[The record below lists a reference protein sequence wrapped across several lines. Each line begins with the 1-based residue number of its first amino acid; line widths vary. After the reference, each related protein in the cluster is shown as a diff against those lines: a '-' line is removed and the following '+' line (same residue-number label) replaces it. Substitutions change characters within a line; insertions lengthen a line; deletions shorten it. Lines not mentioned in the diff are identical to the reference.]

1 MKRNAP
7 KPTRGNGPGR
17 AEGTPLSAG
26 LDYGTVFNATSN
38 GMAFTEFSSGRML
51 DVNAAWIR
59 ATGIVREKA
68 IGRAAFELGL
78 WADLA
83 EREACLAELERKGRL
98 VDFEARLIMQS
109 AELPHLMSAQFVEM
123 GGKRCV
129 LWELRDIAAQKRTHE
144 ALIKGEAQVKSLL
157 AVSEHSRR
165 VLLGILQDEKLAR
178 EALRESEEHFR
189 RAVLD
194 SPFPVLLHAEDGA
207 ILQVSNSWC
216 EITGYTREELATI
229 ADWTKRAYGERKT
242 LVQADIDALYRLDH
256 RKYEGDS
263 TLRTKSGETRIW
275 EFSSAPLGRLPDGRR
290 LVISM
295 AMDVTE
301 RRRAEAALQESAQL
315 LRDTGEMAKVGGWEL
330 DLATQ
335 EVSWTEEVGRIH
347 GVEPGYKPKLEEAI
361 KFYAP
366 ESRPDVEAVVK
377 KAAETGEPYDL
388 ESLFIPRGSKD
399 KIWVRSL
406 GRAVY
411 SGGKIVKLTGTFQN
425 IDKYKRAE
433 EALRESE
440 ERYRALAEGAN
451 EAIITIDEHGKIVF
465 FNRAAEPTYGY
476 SADEVLGKVFIFLV
490 PERLRERQWERA
502 NHAFSIGDSDAIRKI
517 LGGIGLKKDGSE
529 FPVEFSLAKWKI
541 NNDLFFSIILRD
553 ITERKKANDKIM
565 EYTSKLEVQKLTLEQ
580 KNLALTEMI
589 EHIERAKNKI
599 KEDIAIN
606 VNETVLPILEK
617 LKIKGASSKYID
629 LLHRHLEEL
638 VSSYGRKLTQKST
651 KLTYREIEICN
662 MIKSGVTTKEVSDLL
677 NVSPQTIERHRKN
690 IRKKLAI
697 SNKKVNLTSYLQSL

>member
-1 MKRNAP
+1 MRILLVEDNSDHRELMRLALTEYDATWQVEGVVSGEEVLCHLAEGEAYDVVFLDYSLPGRDGLEVLEEIRRGEAP
-7 KPTRGNGPGR
+7 PPVVMVTGRGNERVAVEAMKVGACDYVVKGEGYLHRLPVVARYAMEANRLVMERKR
-17 AEGTPLSAG
+17 AE
-26 LDYGTVFNATSN
+26 
-38 GMAFTEFSSGRML
+38 
-51 DVNAAWIR
+51 
-59 ATGIVREKA
+59 
-68 IGRAAFELGL
+68 
-78 WADLA
+78 
-83 EREACLAELERKGRL
+83 
-98 VDFEARLIMQS
+98 
-109 AELPHLMSAQFVEM
+109 
-123 GGKRCV
+123 
-129 LWELRDIAAQKRTHE
+129 E
-144 ALIKGEAQVKSLL
+144 ALEKS
-157 AVSEHSRR
+157 
-165 VLLGILQDEKLAR
+165 
-178 EALRESEEHFR
+178 
-189 RAVLD
+189 
-194 SPFPVLLHAEDGA
+194 
-207 ILQVSNSWC
+207 
-216 EITGYTREELATI
+216 T
-229 ADWTKRAYGERKT
+229 
-242 LVQADIDALYRLDH
+242 
-256 RKYEGDS
+256 
-263 TLRTKSGETRIW
+263 
-275 EFSSAPLGRLPDGRR
+275 
-290 LVISM
+290 
-295 AMDVTE
+295 
-301 RRRAEAALQESAQL
+301 QL
-315 LRDTGEMAKVGGWEL
+315 LRDTGEMAKIGGWEL
-330 DLATQ
+330 DLSTK
-335 EVSWTEEVGRIH
+335 EVSWTEEVGLIH
-347 GVEPGYKPKLEEAI
+347 GVEPGYKPKLEEALN
-361 KFYAP
+361 FYAP

-377 KAAETGEPYDL
+377 KTAETGEPYDL
-388 ESLFIPRGSKD
+388 ETLFIPRGSKD

-440 ERYRALAEGAN
+440 ERYRALAESAN

-629 LLHRHLEEL
+629 LLHRHLEKL
-638 VSSYGRKLTQKST
+638 ASSYGRKLTQKST

-662 MIKSGVTTKEVSDLL
+662 IIKSGITTKEVSDLL